1 MSFNILLAISPMLAI
16 FFANMFLYTLFGLTE
31 ELWFSMSM
39 HTLGG
44 FVTAWSAANV
54 YGLVKEKYR
63 LSIKPFFLFVF
74 FLIGTT
80 AIVGILWEVYEFTSR
95 IVFPSQ
101 VPLTLADTLT
111 DLLMDM
117 LGAVVFGIFLGKRSR
132 RNRST

>member
-1 MSFNILLAISPMLAI
+1 MPMSFNILLAISPMLAI

-80 AIVGILWEVYEFTSR
+80 AIVGILWEVYEFISDVIAPFAVR
-95 IVFPSQ
+95 
-101 VPLTLADTLT
+101 LTLADTLL
-111 DLLMDM
+111 DLLMD
-117 LGAVVFGIFLGKRSR
+117 
-132 RNRST
+132 

>member
-1 MSFNILLAISPMLAI
+1 MSFNILLVISPMIAVYALNI
-16 FFANMFLYTLFGLTE
+16 FLYTAFGLTE
-31 ELWFSMSM
+31 ELWFSMPM
-39 HTLGG
+39 HALGG

-54 YGLVKEKYR
+54 YGLVKEKNR

-80 AIVGILWEVYEFTSR
+80 AIIGILWEVYEFISDV
-95 IVFPSQ
+95 IAPFAVE
-101 VPLTLADTLT
+101 LTLADTLT

-117 LGAVVFGIFLGKRSR
+117 LGGAVFALSLGKRWQ